1 MLGKIALEEHF
12 AMSETVHFSTEYA
25 AEEHKAELSSCLLD
39 LEDGRLRQMDEN
51 GVEMMLLS
59 LNAPSVQASWAPDQ
73 AKDLARRANDYL
85 AEHVNKH
92 PTRLQGL
99 AALPLQ
105 DPEAAAEELKR
116 CVQQLGFRGA
126 LANGFSEVAGSGILL
141 YYDLPQYRSFW
152 QVVEALDVPFY
163 LHPRNPLA
171 KDAAIYEGH
180 DWLMGPIWAFAQETA
195 VHSLRLMGSGLF
207 DDYPNLKIIIGHMG
221 EGLPFSMWRVDNA
234 NAWLQGPPRHRA
246 KRKIGDYFQEN
257 FYLTTSG
264 NFHTPLLITSMLEV
278 GSDRILFS
286 TDWPFELVD
295 SAARWFDT
303 CTISELDRAK
313 IGRHNAVELFGLH
326 DVLGTGSAVS

>member
-12 AMSETVHFSTEYA
+12 AMSETVHFSAGYA
-25 AEEHKAELSSCLLD
+25 AKEHEAELSSRLLD

-59 LNAPSVQASWAPDQ
+59 LNSPSVQASWEVAQ

-85 AEHVNKH
+85 AEYVNKH

-105 DPEAAAEELKR
+105 DPEAAAEELER
-116 CVQQLGFRGA
+116 CVKQLGFRGA
-126 LANGFSEVAGSGILL
+126 LANGFSEVAGSATLL
-141 YYDLPQYRSFW
+141 YYDLPQYRPFW
-152 QVVEALDVPFY
+152 RVVEALDVPFY

-171 KDAAIYEGH
+171 RDAAIYEGH
-180 DWLMGPIWAFAQETA
+180 DWLMGPTWAFAQETA
-195 VHSLRLMGSGLF
+195 VHSLRLMGSGVF
-207 DDYPNLKIIIGHMG
+207 DEYPNLKIIIGHMG

-246 KRKIGDYFQEN
+246 KRRIGDYFQKN

-286 TDWPFELVD
+286 TDWPFETVD
-295 SAARWFDT
+295 DAARWFDT

-313 IGRHNAVELFGLH
+313 IGRRNAIDLFRLH
-326 DVLGTGSAVS
+326 EVLDGN